1 MNPTMIA
8 FGFAVGLLVGIT
20 GTGGGSVMTPL
31 LVILF
36 GINPAT
42 AIGTDIAYSAVE
54 KSIGGVRQYRAGNV
68 DRALSTRM
76 AFGSVPAAVIGV
88 ITLKWL
94 ERHLGSDFETV
105 IFTLLAA
112 ALLLSGAALLARI
125 LIASRGDEH
134 DTIELTR
141 AHTAQAVLMGIFV
154 GFVVGLTSAGSGA
167 LIAVGLVIWFRLKP
181 PKVVGTDLFHASMVL
196 WAAAIAHVFA
206 GDIDYGL
213 AGTLLLGAI
222 PGILLSTQLSLR
234 APQGALRAALAVVLL
249 GAGLGML
256 TKAGVAIPSAAL
268 AVAPVIVIG
277 LVGGAV
283 IKASVKPSARPPQT
297 LRQIQ
302 VRG

>member
-20 GTGGGSVMTPL
+20 GTGGDSVMTPL
-31 LVILF
+31 LVVLF

-68 DRALSTRM
+68 DRQLSTRM

-88 ITLKWL
+88 ITLKYL
-94 ERHLGSDFETV
+94 ERHLGSNFETV

-112 ALLLSGAALLARI
+112 ALLARI
-125 LIASRGDEH
+125 LISSRADEH
-134 DTIELTR
+134 DTIELTGAR
-141 AHTAQAVLMGIFV
+141 TAQAVLLGVCV
-154 GFVVGLTSAGSGA
+154 GFVIGLTSAGSGA
-167 LIAVGLVIWFRLKP
+167 LIAVGLIIWFRLKP
-181 PKVVGTDLFHASMVL
+181 PKVVGTDLFHASIVL

-206 GDIDYGL
+206 GDIDYAL

-277 LVGGAV
+277 LVAGAV
-283 IKASVKPSARPPQT
+283 VKAGGEKRARGRSQP
-297 LRQIQ
+297 LRQ
-302 VRG
+302 VHVNG

>member
-1 MNPTMIA
+1 MNLTMIA

-54 KSIGGVRQYRAGNV
+54 KSIGGVRQFRAGNV
-68 DRALSTRM
+68 DVSLSRRM
-76 AFGSVPAAVIGV
+76 ALGSVPAAVAGV
-88 ITLKWL
+88 ETLKYL
-94 ERHLGSDFETV
+94 EKHLGSDFETV

-125 LIASRGDEH
+125 LIRSTGGERS
-134 DTIELTR
+134 TVELTR
-141 AHTAQAVLMGIFV
+141 AASAQAVLTGAFV

-167 LIAVGLVIWFRLKP
+167 LIAVALIIWFRLKP
-181 PKVVGTDLFHASMVL
+181 PKVVGTDLFHASLVL

-206 GDIDYGL
+206 NDIDYGL
-213 AGTLLLGAI
+213 AGTLLIGAI
-222 PGILLSTQLSLR
+222 PGILISTQLSLR
-234 APQGALRAALAVVLL
+234 VPTGALRGALAVVLL

-256 TKAGVAIPSAAL
+256 TKAGVAIPSGVL
-268 AVAPVIVIG
+268 AIAPAIVFG

-283 IKASVKPSARPPQT
+283 VKANADKRT
-297 LRQIQ
+297 GLRHTP
-302 VRG
+302 VRA

>member
-1 MNPTMIA
+1 MNLTMIA

-54 KSIGGVRQYRAGNV
+54 KSIGGVRQFRAGNV
-68 DRALSTRM
+68 DVRLSTRM
-76 AFGSVPAAVIGV
+76 AFGSVPAAVAGV
-88 ITLKWL
+88 ETLKYL
-94 ERHLGSDFETV
+94 ERHLGSNFETV

-125 LIASRGDEH
+125 LIHSTGGERSSV
-134 DTIELTR
+134 ELTR
-141 AHTAQAVLMGIFV
+141 AASAQAIVTGAFV

-167 LIAVGLVIWFRLKP
+167 LIAVALIIWFRLKP
-181 PKVVGTDLFHASMVL
+181 PRVVGTDLFHASLVL

-206 GDIDYGL
+206 NDIDYGL
-213 AGTLLLGAI
+213 AGTLLIGAI

-234 APQGALRAALAVVLL
+234 VPTGALRGALAVVLL

-256 TKAGVAIPSAAL
+256 TKAGVAIPSGVL
-268 AVAPVIVIG
+268 AIAPAIVFG

-283 IKASVKPSARPPQT
+283 LKANAAKRTGV
-297 LRQIQ
+297 RQIPMHG
-302 VRG
+302 RA